1 VGTVLECLK
10 ENSMR
15 ALRQTLRFFHLG
27 PEVAALAVVLAGL
40 GGSASLAEPA
50 SQDCIYQSVGLRIYR
65 TTSRLGT
72 PVVVLTNL
80 DDDGNVLAGHD
91 GAGEAAMPPPRVPA
105 AEDAE
110 AAPPPLSPRPAIP
123 GASGVSVLVHQG
135 GDAVAVDERDVEVQS
150 DGAGATTVVINI
162 NLPAAPAGGTT
173 FVPAQSYP
181 LVPYGGLVGPFH
193 YPDHLYFLGYGP
205 GNDTPVFFGGLGLSS
220 TDRYARASGH
230 ARVTGAGHPRGTR
243 SPSP

>member
-1 VGTVLECLK
+1 MGVL
-10 ENSMR
+10 R
-15 ALRQTLRFFHLG
+15 QALRFLHLR
-27 PEVAALAVVLAGL
+27 PEVAALALVLAGL
-40 GGSASLAEPA
+40 GGSASLAAPA
-50 SQDCIYQSVGLRIYR
+50 SQDFIYQSMSLRIYR

-80 DDDGNVLAGHD
+80 DDSGNVLAGRD
-91 GAGEAAMPPPRVPA
+91 GAGAEGMPPPRATA
-105 AEDAE
+105 AEEAE
-110 AAPPPLSPRPAIP
+110 AAPPPLSPRSATPGGIP

-135 GDAVAVDERDVEVQS
+135 GDAVPVDERDVEVQS

-181 LVPYGGLVGPFH
+181 LVPYGGMVGPFH

-220 TDRYARASGH
+220 TDRYARAPGH
-230 ARVTGAGHPRGTR
+230 ARATGAGHPGGTR

>member
-1 VGTVLECLK
+1 
-10 ENSMR
+10 MR
-15 ALRQTLRFFHLG
+15 ALRQALRFFHLG
-27 PEVAALAVVLAGL
+27 PVAALAVALAGL
-40 GGSASLAEPA
+40 GGSASLAAPA
-50 SQDCIYQSVGLRIYR
+50 SQDSIYQSVGLRIYR
-65 TTSRLGT
+65 TTSRLGK

-110 AAPPPLSPRPAIP
+110 VAPPPLSTRPAIPGGIP
-123 GASGVSVLVHQG
+123 GASGVSVQVHQG
-135 GDAVAVDERDVEVQS
+135 GDAVPVDERDVEVQS

-162 NLPAAPAGGTT
+162 NLPAAPVGGTT
-173 FVPAQSYP
+173 FVPAQTYP
-181 LVPYGGLVGPFH
+181 LVTYGGLVGPFH

-205 GNDTPVFFGGLGLSS
+205 GNDTPVFFGGLGISS

-230 ARVTGAGHPRGTR
+230 ARATGAGHPGGTR